1 MKDVEIGSLGET
13 KYYMKLDEL
22 FRIANKE
29 IQEYAV
35 SLELENSKL
44 LYKLDKATEALK
56 KYADPEHYIGVS
68 ANGEAFEFEESEYG
82 LDEMKIGWLA
92 RQTLKEIEK

>member
-1 MKDVEIGSLGET
+1 MAMDIKDLSEQDLKQKI
-13 KYYMKLDEL
+13 DN
-22 FRIANKE
+22 I
-29 IQEYAV
+29 
-35 SLELENSKL
+35 
-44 LYKLDKATEALK
+44 KAERERTAEALK

-92 RQTLKEIEK
+92 RQTLKEIGE

>member
-1 MKDVEIGSLGET
+1 MKEVEIGRLGET
-13 KYYMKLDEL
+13 KVYMKLDEL
-22 FRIANKE
+22 FKIANKE

-44 LYKLDKATEALK
+44 QYKLETAIEALK
-56 KYADPEHYIGVS
+56 KYADPEHYIDVS
-68 ANGEAFEFEESEYG
+68 ANGEVFEFEESEYG

-92 RQTLKEIEK
+92 RETLKEIEQ